1 MKQLDIFDVFK
12 ELNNAKSEQQT
23 RSKNDVDCEFYK
35 QGKCYA
41 IETKEEPC
49 IHCWLCQK

>member
-1 MKQLDIFDVFK
+1 MKQLDLFDIYGD
-12 ELNNAKSEQQT
+12 LNNLKSEKKIP
-23 RSKNDVDCEFYK
+23 SDDVDCEFYK
-35 QGKCYA
+35 QGKCRA